1 MLKLF
6 DNDLS
11 NYLNTYSADII
22 DALKEN
28 DTDPTPQNIDAYA
41 VDQIENDA
49 SNIFHGLKFYDKITD
64 YKNIYV
70 VADLGLWY
78 GRRKAFKTFNNLHD
92 AVTFC
97 FEDSNTLYFKSK
109 KSTLT
114 LCAAHHDG
122 TNIFKFYKV
131 INNKRRAITY
141 NEIINAIY

>member
-6 DNDLS
+6 DDDLS
-11 NYLNTYSADII
+11 NYLNIYSADII
-22 DALKEN
+22 NALKEN
-28 DTDPTPQNIDAYA
+28 DTEPTPQNIDAYA
-41 VDQIENDA
+41 MDQIENDA
-49 SNIFHGLKFYDKITD
+49 SDVICGLKFYNKITE
-64 YKNIYV
+64 YENIYV

-78 GRRKAFKTFNNLHD
+78 GRRKAFKYFNNLHD

-97 FEDSNTLYFKSK
+97 FEASNTLYFKNK

-122 TNIFKFYKV
+122 VNIFKFYKV